1 MKTKRLFHL
10 VFLLAIAGFTLSGC
24 SSPNDDYD
32 EIIDDGNNEDDN
44 DNGEDDNGGNT
55 GGDVKKDK
63 IVGCWYYAFIDYEK
77 RATHMLYKFD
87 ADMHYTYQSNDG
99 SSSSQSGGTYRYN
112 SDSIFFQPDD
122 GKAFKR
128 KINKLTNDEFMF
140 NGTLYNA
147 TSLPSLS
154 SGNVPGK
161 SETALMMWCGRDEKG
176 NALIEIIPYWG
187 ISKFYYSFSESKED
201 KMTMRTSYVTRTYTN
216 VKPGT
221 TYYLTAYAVDS
232 KGVQHPTKT
241 ISITMPGAIGTKNY
255 FNFNYKTYPLERVV
269 MSQKHFPSGGTGQ
282 GSNTK
287 YLTFYSTDD
296 TYVQFEYNVA
306 EWEGIN
312 KEWVEGT
319 YTISRIGGYY
329 KYSCH
334 AKIDGK
340 LKSPSDYDF
349 TGKLV
354 IKKTSNYYTFDFT
367 LEEMKGHFEGSVK

>member
-1 MKTKRLFHL
+1 
-10 VFLLAIAGFTLSGC
+10 
-24 SSPNDDYD
+24 
-32 EIIDDGNNEDDN
+32 
-44 DNGEDDNGGNT
+44 
-55 GGDVKKDK
+55 
-63 IVGCWYYAFIDYEK
+63 
-77 RATHMLYKFD
+77 
-87 ADMHYTYQSNDG
+87 
-99 SSSSQSGGTYRYN
+99 
-112 SDSIFFQPDD
+112 
-122 GKAFKR
+122 
-128 KINKLTNDEFMF
+128 
-140 NGTLYNA
+140 
-147 TSLPSLS
+147 
-154 SGNVPGK
+154 
-161 SETALMMWCGRDEKG
+161 MMWCGRDEKG

-187 ISKFYYSFSESKED
+187 ISKFYYSFSKSKED
-201 KMTMRTSYVTRTYTN
+201 KMTMRTSYVTRTYTD

-241 ISITMPGAIGTKNY
+241 KAITMPGAIGTKNY
-255 FNFNYKTYPLERVV
+255 FNFNYKNYPLERVV

-296 TYVQFEYNVA
+296 TYVQFQYNVA
-306 EWEGIN
+306 EWDGIN

-319 YTISRIGGYY
+319 YTISRLGGYY

-340 LKSPSDYDF
+340 LQSPSDYDF

-354 IKKTSNYYTFDFT
+354 IKKTSKNYTFDFS

>member
-1 MKTKRLFHL
+1 MKINRIFLL
-10 VFLLAIAGFTLSGC
+10 VFLLAIAGFTFSGC

-32 EIIDDGNNEDDN
+32 EIVDDGN
-44 DNGEDDNGGNT
+44 GEDGNGGNN
-55 GGDVKKDK
+55 GGGVSKDK
-63 IVGCWYYAFIDYEK
+63 IVGCWYQAHIYEK
-77 RATHMLYKFD
+77 KVSHTLYKFD
-87 ADMHYTYQSNDG
+87 ADMRYTYQSNDG
-99 SSSSQSGGTYRYN
+99 SSSTQRSGTYSYN

-122 GKAFKR
+122 GKAFGK
-128 KINKLTNDEFMF
+128 KISKLANGEFMF
-140 NGTLYNA
+140 NYVSYHA
-147 TSLPSLS
+147 TSLSSLS

-161 SETALMMWCGRDEKG
+161 SENALMMWCGRDDKG

-187 ISKFYYSFSESKED
+187 ISKFYYSFSESKES
-201 KMTMRTSYVTRTYTN
+201 KMAMRTSYVTRTYTN

-221 TYYLTAYAVDS
+221 KYYLTAYAVDS
-232 KGVQHPTKT
+232 KGIQHPTKT
-241 ISITMPGAIGTKNY
+241 IDITMPGTVGMKNY
-255 FNFNYKTYPLERVV
+255 FSFNYKTYPIERVV

-306 EWEGIN
+306 EWDGIN

-319 YTISRIGGYY
+319 YTISRLGGYY
-329 KYSCH
+329 KYSCY

-340 LKSPSDYDF
+340 IMSPSDYDF

-354 IKKTSNYYTFDFT
+354 IKKNGNFYTFDFI
-367 LEEMKGHFEGSVK
+367 LEEMKGHFEGMVK